1 MKLVSQLF
9 LALGAVN
16 AALVVAAGAYGAHAL
31 KAQLSAPQAALFQ
44 TAIQYH
50 MFHAVGLLVV
60 GLAAAVRP
68 PSALLSWAGGLML
81 AGIVLFCGSL
91 YASALDGYR
100 AGTVAPLGGIA
111 FIVAWLL
118 LAVAA
123 LRS

>member
-1 MKLVSQLF
+1 MKLVSQVF

-31 KAQLSAPQAALFQ
+31 KSQLAAPQAALFQ
-44 TAIQYH
+44 TAVQYH

-60 GLAAAVRP
+60 GLASALRP
-68 PSALLSWAGGLML
+68 SSALLSWAGGLML

-91 YASALDGYR
+91 YAAALGGYR
-100 AGTVAPLGGIA
+100 AGAIAPLGGSA